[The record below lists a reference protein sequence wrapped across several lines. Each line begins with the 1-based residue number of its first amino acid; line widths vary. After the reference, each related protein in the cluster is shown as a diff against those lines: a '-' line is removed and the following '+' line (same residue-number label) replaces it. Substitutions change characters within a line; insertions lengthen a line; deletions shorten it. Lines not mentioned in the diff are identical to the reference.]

1 MLKGCVRDGQAL
13 FDDYQ
18 ERTTMPGG
26 PDERTL
32 PLLVP
37 QQAQESELVVIQ
49 EDTREEAMTPD
60 QCSCGYRPRMEDVNH
75 IPDYDVWHVRCYQC
89 GREWVE

>member
-18 ERTTMPGG
+18 KRTTMPGG

-32 PLLVP
+32 TLLVP
-37 QQAQESELVVIQ
+37 QQAQESKLAVVQ
-49 EDTREEAMTPD
+49 EDSREEAMTPD
-60 QCSCGYRPRMEDVNH
+60 VCSCGYRPRMEDSNY
-75 IPDYDVWHVRCYQC
+75 IDQFDVWHVRCYQC